1 MQRLLWRLPPFHAS
15 PLLHVPLFAPGA
27 QAPALH
33 PSFEVASC
41 IEEAERSGPSLRDP
55 TGPSQRTMME
65 N

>member
-1 MQRLLWRLPPFHAS
+1 MQRLLWRLPPSHAS

-33 PSFEVASC
+33 PSFEVAPGT
-41 IEEAERSGPSLRDP
+41 EEVEHRGAGPRDP
-55 TGPSQRTMME
+55 SGPSQRTVME